1 MMRRLTSVIL
11 TVLLLASVPAF
22 GQGTR
27 GSLSGV
33 VKDPNSAAIVGATVT
48 LKNAGTGEESKATS
62 NAQGAFSFP
71 SLSPGKYTATIE
83 AGGFKKTEL
92 TEITIEVA
100 QPAAVEVSLEVGAVT
115 EQVTVTGTAQEVINT
130 TSPTLS
136 KTITAK
142 QVQDLPLLS
151 RNPLDLA
158 RLQAGLAV
166 QGTDVR
172 NASVQGLRGN
182 ATNVTQDGINAMDN
196 FVKGSSFFA
205 ISSPSLNATSE
216 FSITVGTVGSD
227 AGRGVAQVSL
237 VTPSG
242 SNGLHGGVFYQN
254 RNDGFN
260 ANTFFNNASGL
271 NNAAHTGLGDKAPR
285 LNQHFFGIQ
294 SSGPVYIPKLYD
306 GRNKS
311 FWFFSYE
318 GFREKFQATRNR
330 TVLSDQARLGI
341 FQYVGANGALQTI
354 NLLSLGNFHSLNP
367 ISTGQLNAMP
377 AANNKDVGDQ
387 LNFQG
392 FRYNVSGTDPSDRYN
407 GRFDQQLWDSQK
419 WGSHKLEF
427 TYHHGDFLLT
437 PDTFNG
443 IEAPFPGGVD
453 AFQASQ
459 RVLWSGAV
467 HSTFGAHMTNEARLG
482 RQYAPVGFLRTSQ
495 PTAPFIV
502 FGAATTN
509 FDNTFMSQGRNTQ
522 LWQGIDNFSLVKGS
536 HTFRMGTDVQS
547 VSAISTNDAGIN
559 KTITLGTNSAN
570 PDGILNTAFPNIPR
584 TGAGANDP
592 LTAAGTTIFN
602 NARAIY
608 RDLTG
613 MLNNAAATFNV
624 TSPSS
629 GFVPGATR
637 SREFLYRDLS
647 FYFQD
652 AWKVKRNLTF
662 NYGLRY
668 EFEGVPTLPDG
679 LGLQPTNF
687 NDIFGVAGPGNLFNP
702 NSTAGNA
709 SATLDFV
716 SGKTGKG
723 LYKNDWNNFAPFIG
737 FAYSPNFESGPL
749 HWVFGGEGRS
759 SIRAGYSIS
768 YLRDGFTVVSNA
780 LGTGTTNPGLI
791 QNAANNTPT
800 GVLGSG
806 GVPLTTPVFKVPI
819 TSAENFTNNTSN
831 GLWAFDP
838 NLRTPYVQQWSFGIE
853 REINSNTAIEIRYAA
868 NHAVKIYRAVD
879 YNEVNIFEN
888 GFLQEFLNAQ
898 KNLAVNNNTTFA
910 AGAAGTVA
918 LPIFTKLF
926 TGISN
931 ANGFANSTFISN
943 LQQNNIGAMANTLAF
958 SSTFKASRA
967 NLPAAFFVTN
977 PNAAFARVLGNS
989 SFSKYQSL
997 QVEIRR
1003 RFSSGLSFQANYT
1016 LARTLNDGT
1025 GTINNQST
1033 LTNFRSLRNERLDYV
1048 NSTQDQ
1054 RHRFVANVVYD
1065 LPFGTGRRYLNG
1077 LWAPARKAIEGWTA
1091 GAIVTY
1097 QTATPFFITAGR
1109 STFNQ
1114 FNSGTGSNNGSVNNP
1129 AQLGSMTFE
1138 QFRKQ
1143 LGVFRTPVG
1152 IFFIN
1157 PINLNIVVNPTTG
1170 ALTSASLKAG
1180 ILTQP
1185 APGTFGNFPINSLFG
1200 PRFTQTDFSL
1210 SKRTYFTE
1218 RANLQFSMTV
1228 FNVFNHPN
1236 FVYNGNAFDATT
1248 FGRITTTT
1256 GIERQISFLLGVN
1269 W

>member
-1 MMRRLTSVIL
+1 MIRRLTSVIL

-27 GSLSGV
+27 GSLSGS
-33 VKDPNSAAIVGATVT
+33 VKDPNSAAIVGAAVT
-48 LKNAGTGEESKATS
+48 LKNAGTGEEFKTTS
-62 NAQGAFSFP
+62 NAQGNFSFP
-71 SLSPGKYTATIE
+71 SLGPGKYSATIE
-83 AGGFKKTEL
+83 APGFKKTEL

-100 QPAAVEVSLEVGAVT
+100 QPAAVEISLEVGAVT

-136 KTITAK
+136 KTISSK
-142 QVQDLPLLS
+142 QVQDLPLLT

-166 QGTDVR
+166 NGTNVR
-172 NASVQGLRGN
+172 DASVQGLRGN

-196 FVKGSSFFA
+196 FVKTSSFFA

-227 AGRGVAQVSL
+227 AGRGVAQISL

-242 SNGLHGGVFYQN
+242 SNGFHGGVFYQN

-271 NNAAHTGLGDKAPR
+271 NNIAHTGLGDKPPR
-285 LNQHFFGIQ
+285 LNQHFFGVQ

-330 TVLSDQARLGI
+330 TVLSDLARTGT
-341 FQYVGANGALQTI
+341 FQYINSAGATQSI
-354 NLLSLGNFHSLNP
+354 NLLSLGNFHTLNP
-367 ISTGQLNAMP
+367 LSTAQLNAMP
-377 AANNKDVGDQ
+377 QANNKDVGDQ
-387 LNFQG
+387 LNLQG

-419 WGSHKLEF
+419 WGSHKFEF

-437 PDTFNG
+437 PDTFNAL
-443 IEAPFPGGVD
+443 EAPFPGGVN

-459 RVLWSGAV
+459 RVLWSAAI
-467 HSTFGAHMTNEARLG
+467 HSTFGAHMTNEARVG
-482 RQYAPVGFLRTSQ
+482 RQFAPVGFLRDSQ
-495 PTAPFIV
+495 PTVPFIV

-509 FDNTFMSQGRNTQ
+509 YDNNFMSQGRNTQ
-522 LWQGIDNFSLVKGS
+522 LWQGVDNFSLVKGS
-536 HTFRMGTDVQS
+536 HTFRMGNDTAS
-547 VSAISTNDAGIN
+547 ISAISTNDAGIN
-559 KTITLGTNSAN
+559 PIVTLGTNSAN
-570 PDGILNTAFPNIPR
+570 PDGILDSVFPNIPR
-584 TGAGANDP
+584 NPNGT
-592 LTAAGTTIFN
+592 LTSAGTSIFN

-624 TSPSS
+624 NSPSS

-637 SREFLYRDLS
+637 SREFLYRDVS

-652 AWKVKRNLTF
+652 AWKLKRNLTL
-662 NYGLRY
+662 NYGMRY

-679 LGLQPTNF
+679 LGLQVTNF
-687 NDIFGVAGPGNLFNP
+687 NDIFGVGGPGNLFNP

-737 FAYSPNFESGPL
+737 FAYAPNFESGPL
-749 HWVFGGEGRS
+749 HWLFGGEGRS

-768 YLRDGFTVVSNA
+768 YLQDGFTVVSNA

-791 QNAANNTPT
+791 QTVANNTPT
-800 GVLGSG
+800 GTLGAG
-806 GVPLTTPVFKVPI
+806 FVPLTTPTFKVPI
-819 TSAENFTNNTSN
+819 TSAENFNASTTN
-831 GLWAFDP
+831 GLWAIDP
-838 NLRTPYVQQWSFGIE
+838 NLRTPYVQQWSFGFE
-853 REINSNTAIEIRYAA
+853 REINSNTAIEVRYAA
-868 NHAVKIYRAVD
+868 NHATKIYRAID
-879 YNEVNIFEN
+879 YNETNIFEN

-898 KNLAVNNNTTFA
+898 KNLAANNNTTFA
-910 AGAAGTVA
+910 AGATGIA

-926 TGISN
+926 TGVSN
-931 ANGFANSTFISN
+931 ANGFGNSTFISN
-943 LQQNNIGAMANTLAF
+943 LQQNNIGAMANSLAF

-977 PNAAFARVLGNS
+977 PNAAFARVIGNFS
-989 SFSKYQSL
+989 YSKYQSL
-997 QVEIRR
+997 QIEIRR
-1003 RFSSGLSFQANYT
+1003 RFSGGLSFQANYT
-1016 LARTLNDGT
+1016 LARTLNDGVA
-1025 GTINNQST
+1025 INGQST
-1033 LTNFRSLRNERLDYV
+1033 FEAPRSLRNFRLDYQ
-1048 NSTQDQ
+1048 NSDQDQ

-1065 LPFGTGRRYLNG
+1065 LPFGTGRRYLNS

-1091 GAIVTY
+1091 GGIVTY
-1097 QTATPFFITAGR
+1097 QTAAPFYVFSNR

-1114 FNSGTGSNNGSVNNP
+1114 FSPGNNS
-1129 AQLGSMTFE
+1129 AQLVGQTFE
-1138 QFRKQ
+1138 QFKANI
-1143 LGVFRTPVG
+1143 GVFRTPVG

-1157 PINLNIVVNPTTG
+1157 PTQLNIVTATNATTG
-1170 ALTSASLKAG
+1170 AVTLTSARLKDG
-1180 ILTQP
+1180 ILGAP
-1185 APGTFGNFPINSLFG
+1185 APGTFGNFPTNSLFG
-1200 PRFTQTDFSL
+1200 PNFTVTDFNL
-1210 SKRTYFTE
+1210 SKRTYFSE
-1218 RANLQFSMTV
+1218 RGNVQFSMTV
-1228 FNVFNHPN
+1228 FNLFNHPN
-1236 FVYNGNAFDATT
+1236 YVIGNQAFDATT
-1248 FGRITTTT
+1248 FGRITQTT
-1256 GIERQISFLLGVN
+1256 GAESSTNGAARQISFMLGIN

>member
-1 MMRRLTSVIL
+1 MMRRFTSVIL
-11 TVLLLASVPAF
+11 TFLMLASVPAF

-27 GSLSGV
+27 GSLTGV
-33 VKDPNSAAIVGATVT
+33 VADPNGAAISGASVT
-48 LKNAGTGEESKATS
+48 LKQSGTNEELKAST
-62 NAQGAFSFP
+62 NAQGVFSFP
-71 SLSPGKYTATIE
+71 SLQPGRYSVTVE
-83 AGGFKKTEL
+83 ANGFKKTEL
-92 TEITIEVA
+92 TEVVIEVA
-100 QPAAVEVSLEVGAVT
+100 QPAKVDVNLEIGAVT

-130 TSPTLS
+130 SSPTLS

-166 QGTDVR
+166 NGTDVR

-242 SNGLHGGVFYQN
+242 SNGFHGGVFYQH
-254 RNDGFN
+254 RNDALN
-260 ANTFFNNASGL
+260 ANTFFNNAT
-271 NNAAHTGLGDKAPR
+271 ATPKAFLR
-285 LNQHFFGIQ
+285 QHFFGVQ
-294 SSGPVYIPKLYD
+294 SSGPVWIPKLYD

-318 GFREKFQATRNR
+318 GFREPFSVTRNR
-330 TVLSDQARLGI
+330 TVLTPEARAGNFRYI
-341 FQYVGANGALQTI
+341 NSAGALTSI
-354 NLLSLGNFHSLNP
+354 NLLALGNFHSLNP
-367 ISTGQLNAMP
+367 LATSQLNAMP
-377 AANNKDVGDQ
+377 PPNNTLVGDQ
-387 LNFQG
+387 LNTAG
-392 FRYNVSGTDPSDRYN
+392 FRYNVPGTDPSDRYN

-419 WGSHKLEF
+419 WGSHKFEF

-443 IEAPFPGGVD
+443 LESPFPGGIN

-467 HSTFGAHMTNEARLG
+467 HSTFGAHMTNEARIG
-482 RQYAPVGFLRTSQ
+482 RQYAPVGFLRDTQ

-522 LWQGIDNFSLVKGS
+522 LWQGVDNFSLVKGA
-536 HTFRMGTDVQS
+536 HTFRMGADVQS
-547 VSAISTNDAGIN
+547 VNALSTNDAGIN
-559 KTITLGTNSAN
+559 PTITLGTNSAN
-570 PDGILNTAFPNIPR
+570 PDGLATSNFPGLP
-584 TGAGANDP
+584 AG
-592 LTAAGTTIFN
+592 AAGTSIFN

-613 MLNNAAATFNV
+613 MLANASATFNI
-624 TSPSS
+624 TSPNS

-637 SREFLYRDLS
+637 SREFLYRDVS

-652 AWKVKRNLTF
+652 AWKMKRNLTF
-662 NYGLRY
+662 NYGLRW
-668 EFEGVPTLPDG
+668 EFLGVPTLPDG
-679 LGLQPTNF
+679 LGIQVTNF
-687 NDIFGVAGPGNLFNP
+687 NDIFGVGGPGNLFNP
-702 NSTAGNA
+702 NSTAGNP

-716 SGKTGKG
+716 SGTTGKG

-749 HWVFGGEGRS
+749 HWIFGGEGRS

-791 QNAANNTPT
+791 QSSANNTPT
-800 GVLGSG
+800 GVLTPA
-806 GVPLTTPVFKVPI
+806 GVPLGVPTFKIPI
-819 TSAENFTNNTSN
+819 TSAENFLANTSN

-838 NLRTPYVQQWSFGIE
+838 NLRTPYVQQWSIGIE
-853 REINSNTAIEIRYAA
+853 REITSNMAVEVRYAA
-868 NHAVKIYRAVD
+868 NHAIKIFRALD
-879 YNEVNIFEN
+879 YNEGNIFEN

-898 KNLAVNNNTTFA
+898 KNLAANNNTTFA
-910 AGAAGTVA
+910 PGATGIP
-918 LPIFTKLF
+918 LPTFTKLF
-926 TGISN
+926 TGLST
-931 ANGFANSTFISN
+931 ATGFANSTFIGN
-943 LQQNNIGAMANTLAF
+943 LQQNNIGAMVNTLAF
-958 SSTFKASRA
+958 SSTFRA
-967 NLPAAFFVTN
+967 NRALLPPAFFVTN
-977 PNAAFARVLGNS
+977 PNAAFARVLGNFS
-989 SFSKYQSL
+989 YSKYHSL
-997 QVEIRR
+997 QVELRR
-1003 RFSSGLSFQANYT
+1003 RFAAGLQFQANYT

-1025 GTINNQST
+1025 GIVNNQST
-1033 LTNFRSLRNERLDYV
+1033 LESSRTLRNFDLDYQ
-1048 NSTQDQ
+1048 NSDQDQ

-1065 LPFGTGRRYLNG
+1065 LPFGTGRKYLSG
-1077 LWAPARKAIEGWTA
+1077 LSGVMSPVRKAIEGWTV
-1091 GAIVTY
+1091 GTIVTY
-1097 QTATPFFITAGR
+1097 QTSSPFYVTSGR

-1114 FNSGTGSNNGSVNNP
+1114 FNAGNNS

-1138 QFRKQ
+1138 QFKSQ

-1157 PINLNIVVNPTTG
+1157 PTNLNIVTSTNATTG
-1170 ALTSASLKAG
+1170 ATTLTSARLKEG
-1180 ILTQP
+1180 IFVQP
-1185 APGTFGNFPINSLFG
+1185 APGTFGNFPMNSLFG
-1200 PRFTQTDFSL
+1200 PNFTQTDFSL
-1210 SKRTYFTE
+1210 AKRTYFSE
-1218 RANLQFSMTV
+1218 RGNVEFRMTV
-1228 FNVFNHPN
+1228 FNIFNHPN
-1236 FVYNGNAFDATT
+1236 FNIGNLSFEATT
-1248 FGRITTTT
+1248 FGRITSTT
-1256 GIERQISFLLGVN
+1256 GIERQISFNLGVN

>member
-1 MMRRLTSVIL
+1 MMRRLTSVMIL
-11 TVLLLASVPAF
+11 TVLLLASLPAF

-27 GSLSGV
+27 GSLRGV
-33 VKDPNSAAIVGATVT
+33 VKDPNGAAIVGATVT
-48 LKNAGTGEESKATS
+48 VKNAGTGEEIKATT

-71 SLSPGKYTATIE
+71 SVAPGKYSASVE

-92 TEITIEVA
+92 TEINIEVA
-100 QPAAVEVSLEVGAVT
+100 QPATIDINLEVGAVT

-130 TSPTLS
+130 SSPTLS
-136 KTITAK
+136 KTITSK

-166 QGTDVR
+166 NGTNVR
-172 NASVQGLRGN
+172 DASVQGLRGN

-242 SNGLHGGVFYQN
+242 SNGFHGGVFYQH
-254 RNDGFN
+254 RNDALN
-260 ANTFFNNASGL
+260 ANTFFNNA
-271 NNAAHTGLGDKAPR
+271 TKTPKAFLR
-285 LNQHFFGIQ
+285 QHFFGVQ
-294 SSGPVYIPKLYD
+294 SSGPVWIPKLYD

-318 GFREKFQATRNR
+318 GFREPFAVTRNR
-330 TVLSDQARLGI
+330 TVLTNEARTGNFRYI
-341 FQYVGANGALQTI
+341 GANGALTSI

-367 ISTGQLNAMP
+367 LSTAQLNAMP
-377 AANNKDVGDQ
+377 ASNNTLVGDQ
-387 LNFQG
+387 LNTAG
-392 FRYNVSGTDPSDRYN
+392 FRYNVPGTDPSDRYN

-443 IEAPFPGGVD
+443 LEAPFPGGVN

-467 HSTFGAHMTNEARLG
+467 HSTFGAHMTNEARIG
-482 RQYAPVGFLRTSQ
+482 RQYAPVGFLRESQ

-522 LWQGIDNFSLVKGS
+522 LWQGVDNFSLVKGS
-536 HTFRMGTDVQS
+536 HTFRMGVDVQS

-570 PDGILNTAFPNIPR
+570 PDGIVTGNFPNLP
-584 TGAGANDP
+584 AG
-592 LTAAGTTIFN
+592 AAGTSIFN

-608 RDLTG
+608 RDLVG
-613 MLNNAAATFNV
+613 ALGSASATFNI

-637 SREFLYRDLS
+637 SREFLYRDVS
-647 FYFQD
+647 FFFQD
-652 AWKVKRNLTF
+652 AWKMKRNFTF

-668 EFEGVPTLPDG
+668 EFLGVPTLPDG
-679 LGLQPTNF
+679 LGIQVTNT
-687 NDIFGVAGPGNLFNP
+687 NDIFGIGGPGNLFNP
-702 NSTAGNA
+702 NSTAGTA

-716 SGKTGKG
+716 SGTTGKG

-749 HWVFGGEGRS
+749 HWIFGGEGRS

-780 LGTGTTNPGLI
+780 LGVGTTNPGLI
-791 QNAANNTPT
+791 QSAANTVPT
-800 GVLGSG
+800 GVLTGA
-806 GVPLTTPVFKVPI
+806 GVPLTTPVFKIPI
-819 TSAENFTNNTSN
+819 TSAENFLANTGN

-838 NLRTPYVQQWSFGIE
+838 NLRTPYVQQWSVGIE
-853 REINSNTAIEIRYAA
+853 REISSNTAIEIRYAA
-868 NHAVKIYRAVD
+868 NHAVKIYRALD
-879 YNEVNIFEN
+879 YNETNIFEN

-898 KNLAVNNNTTFA
+898 KNLTANGGTSFA
-910 AGAAGTVA
+910 PGATGIP

-926 TGISN
+926 TGVST
-931 ANGFANSTFISN
+931 ANGFGSTGFIGN
-943 LQQNNIGAMANTLAF
+943 LQQNNIGAMANTLAY
-958 SSTFKASRA
+958 SSTYRTSRL
-967 NLPAAFFVTN
+967 NLPPAFFVTN
-977 PNAAFARVLGNS
+977 PNAAFARVLGNFS
-989 SFSKYQSL
+989 YSKYHSL
-997 QVEIRR
+997 QIELRR
-1003 RFSSGLSFQANYT
+1003 RFAGGLQFQANYT

-1025 GTINNQST
+1025 GIANNQST
-1033 LTNFRSLRNERLDYV
+1033 LESSRSLRNFRLDYQ
-1048 NSTQDQ
+1048 NSDQDQ
-1054 RHRFVANVVYD
+1054 RHRFVSNVVYD
-1065 LPFGTGRRYLNG
+1065 LPFGTGRRFLSG
-1077 LWAPARKAIEGWTA
+1077 MGGVLTPVRKAIEGWTV
-1091 GAIVTY
+1091 GTIITY
-1097 QTATPFFITAGR
+1097 QTSSPFYVTSGR
-1109 STFNQ
+1109 SS
-1114 FNSGTGSNNGSVNNP
+1114 FNSFNAGNNS

-1138 QFRKQ
+1138 QFRNE

-1152 IFFIN
+1152 VFFIN
-1157 PINLNIVVNPTTG
+1157 PRNLDIVTNATTG
-1170 ALTSASLKAG
+1170 ALTSARLKPG
-1180 ILTQP
+1180 IFVQP
-1185 APGTFGNFPINSLFG
+1185 NVGTFGNFPMNSLNG
-1200 PRFTQTDFSL
+1200 PNFTQTDFSL
-1210 SKRTYFTE
+1210 AKRTYFSE
-1218 RANLQFSMTV
+1218 RGNVEFRMTV
-1228 FNVFNHPN
+1228 FNLLNHPN
-1236 FVYNGNAFDATT
+1236 FTIGNQSFEATT
-1248 FGRITTTT
+1248 FGRITGTT
-1256 GIERQISFLLGVN
+1256 GNERQISFNLGIN

>member
-1 MMRRLTSVIL
+1 MMRRLTSVFL
-11 TVLLLASVPAF
+11 AVLLLSSVPAF

-27 GSLSGV
+27 GSLNGA
-33 VKDPNSAAIVGATVT
+33 VKDPNGAAISGATIT
-48 LKNAGTGEESKATS
+48 MKNSGTGEETKTS
-62 NAQGAFSFP
+62 TNSQGAFSFP
-71 SLSPGKYTATIE
+71 SLAPGKYSATVE

-92 TEITIEVA
+92 TEVVIEVA
-100 QPAAVEVSLEVGAVT
+100 QAAAVEVSLEVGAVT

-130 TSPTLS
+130 TTPTLS

-142 QVQDLPLLS
+142 QVEDLPLLS

-166 QGTDVR
+166 NGTDVR

-205 ISSPSLNATSE
+205 LSSPSLNATSE

-242 SNGLHGGVFYQN
+242 SNSLHGGVFYQH
-254 RNDGFN
+254 RNDALN
-260 ANTFFNNASGL
+260 ANTFFNNATKTAKPFL
-271 NNAAHTGLGDKAPR
+271 R
-285 LNQHFFGIQ
+285 QHFFGVQ
-294 SSGPVYIPKLYD
+294 SSGPVYIPHVYD

-318 GFREKFQATRNR
+318 GFREPFSVTRNR
-330 TVLSDQARLGI
+330 TVLSDEARTGLFRYI
-341 FQYVGANGALQTI
+341 GANGQTQSI
-354 NLLSLGNFHSLNP
+354 NLLSIGNFHSLDP
-367 ISTGQLNAMP
+367 KSTAQLNAMP
-377 AANNKDVGDQ
+377 SANNDLVGDQ
-387 LNFQG
+387 LNLRG
-392 FRYNVSGTDPSDRYN
+392 FRFNVSGTDPSDRYN

-437 PDTFNG
+437 PDTFNAL
-443 IEAPFPGGVD
+443 EAPFPGGVN

-459 RVLWSGAV
+459 RVLWSAAI

-482 RQYAPVGFLRTSQ
+482 RQYAPVGFLRESQ
-495 PTAPFIV
+495 PTVPFIV

-522 LWQGIDNFSLVKGS
+522 LWQGVDNFSLVQGS
-536 HTFRMGTDVQS
+536 HTFRMGADVQS
-547 VSAISTNDAGIN
+547 VGAISTNDAGIN
-559 KTITLGTNSAN
+559 ETVTLGTNSAN
-570 PDGILNTAFPNIPR
+570 PDGILTSAFPNLP
-584 TGAGANDP
+584 
-592 LTAAGTTIFN
+592 AGTTGTSITN

-613 MLNNAAATFNV
+613 MLANFTQTYNV
-624 TSPSS
+624 TSPNS
-629 GFVPGATR
+629 GFVSGATR
-637 SREFLYRDLS
+637 SREFLYRDVSL
-647 FYFQD
+647 YFQD

-662 NYGLRY
+662 NYGLRW

-687 NDIFGVAGPGNLFNP
+687 NDVFGIGGPGNLFNP

-709 SATLDFV
+709 SSTLDFV
-716 SGKTGKG
+716 SGSTGKG

-737 FAYSPNFESGPL
+737 FAFSPNFEKGPL
-749 HWVFGGEGRS
+749 HWLFGGEGRS
-759 SIRAGYSIS
+759 SIRGGYSIS
-768 YLRDGFTVVSNA
+768 YLRDGFTIVSNA

-791 QNAANNTPT
+791 AASANNTPPGT
-800 GVLGSG
+800 LSG
-806 GVPLTTPVFKVPI
+806 TSQALPTPVFKVPV
-819 TSAENFTNNTSN
+819 TSAENFNANTSN
-831 GLWAFDP
+831 GIWAIDP
-838 NLRTPYVQQWSFGIE
+838 NLKTPYVQQWSFGIE

-868 NHAVKIYRAVD
+868 NHAVKIYRAVN
-879 YNEVNIFEN
+879 YNETNIFEN

-898 KNLAVNNNTTFA
+898 KNLALNNNTTFA
-910 AGAAGTVA
+910 PGAAGTVQ

-926 TGISN
+926 TGVAN
-931 ANGFANSTFISN
+931 ASGFANSTFITN

-958 SSTFKASRA
+958 SSTYKASRA
-967 NLPAAFFVTN
+967 NLPPAFFVTN
-977 PNAAFARVLGNS
+977 PNAAFAQVLGNFS
-989 SFSKYQSL
+989 YSKYQSL

-1003 RFSSGLSFQANYT
+1003 RFSGGLSFQANYT

-1025 GTINNQST
+1025 TIVNNQSS
-1033 LTNFRSLRNERLDYV
+1033 LESFRTIRNLNLDYQ
-1048 NSTQDQ
+1048 NSDQDQ

-1065 LPFGTGRRYLNG
+1065 IPFGTGRRYLSG
-1077 LWAPARKAIEGWTA
+1077 IWAPARKAIEGWTT

-1097 QTATPFFITAGR
+1097 QTAAPFYVTSGR
-1109 STFNQ
+1109 SSYNSFNAAN
-1114 FNSGTGSNNGSVNNP
+1114 NS
-1129 AQLGSMTFE
+1129 AQLGSMTFD
-1138 QFRKQ
+1138 QFKSQ

-1157 PINLNIVVNPTTG
+1157 PTNLNIVTNPTTG
-1170 ALTSASLKAG
+1170 ALTSARLKDG
-1180 ILTQP
+1180 IFVQP
-1185 APGTFGNFPINSLFG
+1185 AAGTFGNFPMNSLFG
-1200 PRFTQTDFSL
+1200 PNFTQTDLSL
-1210 SKRTYFTE
+1210 SKRTYFSE
-1218 RANLQFSMTV
+1218 RGNVQFSMTV
-1228 FNVFNHPN
+1228 FNIFNHPN
-1236 FVYNGNAFDATT
+1236 FTIGNQAFDATS

-1256 GIERQISFLLGVN
+1256 GIERQISFNLGVN

>member
-1 MMRRLTSVIL
+1 MMRRLTSLIL
-11 TVLLLASVPAF
+11 TFLLLASVPAF

-33 VKDPNSAAIVGATVT
+33 VTDPNAGAIVGATVT
-48 LKNAGTGEESKATS
+48 AKQAGTNEEFKAMT
-62 NAQGAFSFP
+62 NTQGAFSFP
-71 SLSPGKYTATIE
+71 SLAPGKYSMTVE
-83 AGGFKKTEL
+83 ASGFKKTEL
-92 TEITIEVA
+92 TEINIEVS
-100 QPAAVEVSLEVGAVT
+100 QPAKVDVHLEVGAMT

-166 QGTDVR
+166 NGTDVR

-242 SNGLHGGVFYQN
+242 SNGFHGGVFYQH
-254 RNDGFN
+254 RNDALN
-260 ANTFFNNASGL
+260 ANTFFNNA
-271 NNAAHTGLGDKAPR
+271 TGTAKPFLR
-285 LNQHFFGIQ
+285 QHFFGVQ
-294 SSGPVYIPKLYD
+294 SSGPVWIPKLYD

-318 GFREKFQATRNR
+318 GFREPFSVTRNR
-330 TVLSDQARLGI
+330 TVLTDEARAGNFRYI
-341 FQYVGANGALQTI
+341 GANGALQTV
-354 NLLSLGNFHSLNP
+354 NLLSLGNFHSLNAL
-367 ISTGQLNAMP
+367 STAQLNAMP
-377 AANNKDVGDQ
+377 HSNNTLVGDQ
-387 LNFQG
+387 LNTAG
-392 FRYNVSGTDPSDRYN
+392 FRYNVPGTDPSDRYN

-419 WGSHKLEF
+419 WGSHKFEF

-443 IEAPFPGGVD
+443 LEAPFPGGVN

-467 HSTFGAHMTNEARLG
+467 HSTFGAHMTNEARVG
-482 RQYAPVGFLRTSQ
+482 RQFAPVGFLRESQ
-495 PTAPFIV
+495 PTVPFIV

-522 LWQGIDNFSLVKGS
+522 LWQGVDNFSLVMGS
-536 HTFRMGTDVQS
+536 HTFRMGADVQS
-547 VSAISTNDAGIN
+547 VNAISTNDAGIN

-570 PDGILNTAFPNIPR
+570 PDGLLNSAFPNIPR
-584 TGAGANDP
+584 NADGT
-592 LTAAGTTIFN
+592 LSTAGTSIFN

-613 MLNNAAATFNV
+613 MLASATQTFNI

-629 GFVPGATR
+629 GFVENSTR
-637 SREFLYRDLS
+637 SREFLYRDVS

-652 AWKVKRNLTF
+652 AWKMKRNLTL

-668 EFEGVPTLPDG
+668 EFLGVPTLPDG
-679 LGLQPTNF
+679 LGIQLTNF
-687 NDIFGVAGPGNLFNP
+687 NDIFGVGGPGNLFNP
-702 NSTAGNA
+702 NSTAGTA
-709 SATLDFV
+709 SGTLDFV
-716 SGKTGKG
+716 SGTTGKG

-749 HWVFGGEGRS
+749 HWIFGGEGRS

-791 QNAANNTPT
+791 SSPANNTPT
-800 GVLGSG
+800 GVLSDA
-806 GVPLTTPVFKVPI
+806 GVPLTLSPFKIPI
-819 TSAENFTNNTSN
+819 TSAENFATSTSN

-838 NLRTPYVQQWSFGIE
+838 NLRTPYVQQWSIGIE
-853 REINSNTAIEIRYAA
+853 REITANTAIEVRYAA
-868 NHAVKIYRAVD
+868 NHAIKIFRALD
-879 YNEVNIFEN
+879 YNETNIFEN

-898 KNLAVNNNTTFA
+898 KNLVANGNTSFA
-910 AGAAGTVA
+910 PGATGIP

-926 TGISN
+926 TGVST
-931 ANGFANSTFISN
+931 ANGFGSTGFIGN
-943 LQQNNIGAMANTLAF
+943 LQQNNIGAMVNTLAY
-958 SSTFKASRA
+958 SNTYRTSRA
-967 NLPAAFFVTN
+967 LLPPAFFVTN
-977 PNAAFARVLGNS
+977 PNAAFARVLGNFS
-989 SFSKYQSL
+989 YSKYHSL

-1003 RFSSGLSFQANYT
+1003 RFAAGLQFQANYT

-1025 GTINNQST
+1025 GIVNNQST
-1033 LTNFRSLRNERLDYV
+1033 LESSRTLRNFGLDYQ
-1048 NSTQDQ
+1048 NSDQDQ

-1065 LPFGTGRRYLNG
+1065 LPFGSGRRYLSG
-1077 LWAPARKAIEGWTA
+1077 TWAPVRKALEGWTV
-1091 GAIVTY
+1091 GTIFTY
-1097 QTATPFFITAGR
+1097 QTASPFYITSGR
-1109 STFNQ
+1109 STFNS
-1114 FNSGTGSNNGSVNNP
+1114 FNAGNNS
-1129 AQLGSMTFE
+1129 AQLGSITFE
-1138 QFRKQ
+1138 QFKSQ

-1152 IFFIN
+1152 VFFIN
-1157 PINLNIVVNPTTG
+1157 PTNLNIVTSTNATTG
-1170 ALTSASLKAG
+1170 AVTLSSARLKEG
-1180 ILTQP
+1180 IFVQP
-1185 APGTFGNFPINSLFG
+1185 APGTFGNFPMNSLNG
-1200 PRFTQTDFSL
+1200 PNFTQTDFSL
-1210 SKRTYFTE
+1210 SKRTYFSE
-1218 RANLQFSMTV
+1218 RGNVQFGMTV
-1228 FNVFNHPN
+1228 FNIFNHPN
-1236 FVYNGNAFDATT
+1236 FTIGNQSFEATT
-1248 FGRITTTT
+1248 FGRITGTT
-1256 GIERQISFLLGVN
+1256 GIERQISFNLGVN

>member
-48 LKNAGTGEESKATS
+48 LKNAGTGDELKATT

-71 SLSPGKYTATIE
+71 SLAPGKYSATVE

-100 QPAAVEVSLEVGAVT
+100 QPAAVEIGLEVGAMT

-166 QGTDVR
+166 NGTDVR

-242 SNGLHGGVFYQN
+242 SNGLHGGVFYQH
-254 RNDGFN
+254 RNDALN
-260 ANTFFNNASGL
+260 ANTFFNNA
-271 NNAAHTGLGDKAPR
+271 TKTPKA
-285 LNQHFFGIQ
+285 LLKQHFFGVQ

-318 GFREKFQATRNR
+318 GFRENFNATRNR
-330 TVLSDQARLGI
+330 TVLSDEARTGNFRYI
-341 FQYVGANGALQTI
+341 NSAGALQSI
-354 NLLSLGNFHSLNP
+354 DLLSLGNFHTLNAL
-367 ISTGQLNAMP
+367 STAQLNAMP
-377 AANNKDVGDQ
+377 HANNDLVGDQ
-387 LNFQG
+387 LNFRG
-392 FRYNVSGTDPSDRYN
+392 FRFNVLGTDPSDRYN

-443 IEAPFPGGVD
+443 IEAPFPGGVN

-459 RVLWSGAV
+459 RVLWSGAI

-482 RQYAPVGFLRTSQ
+482 RQYAPVGFLRESQ
-495 PTAPFIV
+495 PTIPFIV

-536 HTFRMGTDVQS
+536 HTFRMGNDTQS
-547 VSAISTNDAGIN
+547 VSAVSTNDAGIN
-559 KTITLGTNSAN
+559 QTINLGTNSSN
-570 PDGILNTAFPNIPR
+570 PDGISNSNFPNIPR
-584 TGAGANDP
+584 NIDGS
-592 LTAAGTTIFN
+592 LTAAGTSIFN
-602 NARAIY
+602 NARSIY
-608 RDLTG
+608 RDLVG
-613 MLNNAAATFNV
+613 MLASSSATFNV

-629 GFVPGATR
+629 GFVKGATR
-637 SREFLYRDLS
+637 SREFLYRDVS

-652 AWKVKRNLTF
+652 AWKMKRNLTF
-662 NYGLRY
+662 SYGLRY

-679 LGLQPTNF
+679 LGIQATNF
-687 NDIFGVAGPGNLFNP
+687 NDIFGVGGPGNLFNP
-702 NSTAGNA
+702 NSTAGKA

-737 FAYSPNFESGPL
+737 FAYSPNFETGPL
-749 HWVFGGEGRS
+749 RWIFGGEGRS

-780 LGTGTTNPGLI
+780 LGTGTTNAGLI
-791 QNAANNTPT
+791 QTAASTVPT
-800 GVLGSG
+800 GVLTSA
-806 GVPLTTPVFKVPI
+806 GVSLATPVFKIPI
-819 TSAENFTNNTSN
+819 TSAENFAASSGN

-838 NLRTPYVQQWSFGIE
+838 NLRTPYVQQWSIGIE
-853 REINSNTAIEIRYAA
+853 REISANTAIEIRYAA
-868 NHAVKIYRAVD
+868 NHAVKIYRAID

-898 KNLAVNNNTTFA
+898 KNLQLFRAANPNCGQTGQPACTFA
-910 AGAAGTVA
+910 NTGLPGQVA
-918 LPIFTKLF
+918 LPSFTKVF
-926 TGISN
+926 TGVSSGN
-931 ANGFANSTFISN
+931 AFASTTFVGN
-943 LQQNNIGAMANTLAF
+943 LDQNNIGALASTLAF
-958 SSTFKASRA
+958 STTYANSRA
-967 NLPAAFFVTN
+967 NLPPAFFVTN
-977 PNAAFARVLGNS
+977 PNAAFARVLGNFS
-989 SFSKYQSL
+989 YSKYHSL
-997 QVEIRR
+997 QIEIRR
-1003 RFSSGLSFQANYT
+1003 RFASGLQFQANYT

-1025 GTINNQST
+1025 GIVNNQST
-1033 LTNFRSLRNERLDYV
+1033 LESSRSLRNFRLDYQ
-1048 NSTQDQ
+1048 NSDQDQ
-1054 RHRFVANVVYD
+1054 RHRFVSNVVYD
-1065 LPFGTGRRYLNG
+1065 LPFGTGRRFLG
-1077 LWAPARKAIEGWTA
+1077 GIWTPARKAIEGWTI
-1091 GAIVTY
+1091 GTIVTY
-1097 QTATPFFITAGR
+1097 QTSSPFYVTSGR
-1109 STFNQ
+1109 SS
-1114 FNSGTGSNNGSVNNP
+1114 FNSFNPGNNS

-1138 QFRKQ
+1138 QFKAS

-1157 PINLNIVVNPTTG
+1157 PTKLDIVTNTATG
-1170 ALTSASLKAG
+1170 ALTSARLKPG
-1180 ILTQP
+1180 ILVQP
-1185 APGTFGNFPINSLFG
+1185 AVGTFGNFPTNSLFG
-1200 PRFTQTDFSL
+1200 PNFTQTDFSL
-1210 SKRTYFTE
+1210 AKRTYFSE
-1218 RANLQFSMTV
+1218 RGNVEFRMIV
-1228 FNVFNHPN
+1228 FNLFNHPN
-1236 FVYNGNAFDATT
+1236 FVIGNQSFEATT
-1248 FGRITTTT
+1248 FGRITGTT
-1256 GIERQISFLLGVN
+1256 GIERQISASLGIN

>member
-1 MMRRLTSVIL
+1 MMRRFTSVMIL

-27 GSLSGV
+27 GSLGGV
-33 VKDPNSAAIVGATVT
+33 VKDPNGAAIVAATVT
-48 LKNAGTGEESKATS
+48 AKNSATGEEVKTTT
-62 NAQGAFSFP
+62 NAQGAFTFP
-71 SLSPGKYTATIE
+71 QVSPGKYAVTVE

-92 TEITIEVA
+92 AEVTVEVA
-100 QPAAVEVSLEVGAVT
+100 QAATVAVTLEVGAVT

-166 QGTDVR
+166 NGTDVR

-242 SNGLHGGVFYQN
+242 SNGLHGGVFYQH
-254 RNDGFN
+254 RNDALN
-260 ANTFFNNASGL
+260 ANTFFNNA
-271 NNAAHTGLGDKAPR
+271 TGTAKPFLR
-285 LNQHFFGIQ
+285 QHFFGVQ

-318 GFREKFQATRNR
+318 GFREPFSVTRNR
-330 TVLSDQARLGI
+330 TVLTNEARVGNFRYI
-341 FQYVGANGALQTI
+341 GANGALTSV
-354 NLLSLGNFHSLNP
+354 NLLTLGNFNTLNP
-367 ISTGQLNAMP
+367 LSTAQLNAMP
-377 AANNKDVGDQ
+377 AANNTLVGDQ
-387 LNFQG
+387 LNTAG
-392 FRYNVSGTDPSDRYN
+392 FRYNVPGTDPSDRYN

-419 WGSHKLEF
+419 WGSHKFEF
-427 TYHHGDFLLT
+427 TYHKGDFLLT

-443 IEAPFPGGVD
+443 LEAPFPGGVN

-467 HSTFGAHMTNEARLG
+467 HSTFGAHMTNEARIG
-482 RQYAPVGFLRTSQ
+482 RQYAPVGFLRESQ
-495 PTAPFIV
+495 PTVPFIV

-509 FDNTFMSQGRNTQ
+509 YDNTFMSQGRNTQ
-522 LWQGIDNFSLVKGS
+522 LWQGVDNFSLVMGS

-547 VSAISTNDAGIN
+547 VGAISTNDAGIN

-570 PDGILNTAFPNIPR
+570 PDGILVAAFPNLP
-584 TGAGANDP
+584 AG
-592 LTAAGTTIFN
+592 AAGTSITN

-608 RDLTG
+608 RDLVG
-613 MLNNAAATFNV
+613 MLSSASATFNV
-624 TSPSS
+624 TSPTS

-637 SREFLYRDLS
+637 SREFLYRDVS
-647 FYFQD
+647 VYFQD

-662 NYGLRY
+662 NYGMRW

-679 LGLQPTNF
+679 LGLQPTAF
-687 NDIFGVAGPGNLFNP
+687 NDVFGVGGPGNLFNP
-702 NSTAGNA
+702 NSTAGNP

-716 SGKTGKG
+716 SGTTGKG

-749 HWVFGGEGRS
+749 HWIFGGEGRS
-759 SIRAGYSIS
+759 SIRGGYSIS

-791 QNAANNTPT
+791 QSAANNTPT
-800 GVLGSG
+800 GVLTSA

-819 TSAENFTNNTSN
+819 TSAENFLANTSN
-831 GLWAFDP
+831 GLWAIDP
-838 NLRTPYVQQWSFGIE
+838 NLRTPYVQQWSLGIE
-853 REINSNTAIEIRYAA
+853 REINSNTAVEVRYAA
-868 NHAVKIYRAVD
+868 NHAVKIYRAIN
-879 YNEVNIFEN
+879 YNETNIFEN
-888 GFLQEFLNAQ
+888 GFMQEFLNAQ
-898 KNLAVNNNTTFA
+898 KNLIANGNTTFA
-910 AGAAGTVA
+910 PGATGIP

-926 TGISN
+926 TGVAATS
-931 ANGFANSTFISN
+931 GFTNSTFITN
-943 LQQNNIGAMANTLAF
+943 LQQNNIGAMASTLAF
-958 SSTFKASRA
+958 SSTYLNSRKS
-967 NLPAAFFVTN
+967 LPPAFFVTN
-977 PNAAFARVLGNS
+977 PNAAFAQVLGNFS
-989 SFSKYQSL
+989 YSKYHSL
-997 QVEIRR
+997 QIEIRR
-1003 RFSSGLSFQANYT
+1003 RFAAGLQFQANYT

-1025 GTINNQST
+1025 TIVNNQST
-1033 LTNFRSLRNERLDYV
+1033 LESARTLRNFNLDYQ
-1048 NSTQDQ
+1048 NSDQDQ

-1065 LPFGTGRRYLNG
+1065 LPFGTGRRFLSG
-1077 LWAPARKAIEGWTA
+1077 LSGVMTPVRKAIEGWTTGTIITWQSA
-1091 GAIVTY
+1091 APFYVTS
-1097 QTATPFFITAGR
+1097 GR
-1109 STFNQ
+1109 SSYNSFNAGN
-1114 FNSGTGSNNGSVNNP
+1114 NS
-1129 AQLGSMTFE
+1129 AQLGSMTFD
-1138 QFRKQ
+1138 QFKNE

-1152 IFFIN
+1152 MFFIN
-1157 PINLNIVVNPTTG
+1157 PRNLDVVTNTTTG
-1170 ALTSASLKAG
+1170 ALTSARLKPG
-1180 ILTQP
+1180 IFVQP
-1185 APGTFGNFPINSLFG
+1185 AVGTFGNFPMNSLFG
-1200 PRFTQTDFSL
+1200 PNFTQTDFSL
-1210 SKRTYFTE
+1210 SKRTYFSE
-1218 RANLQFSMTV
+1218 RGNVQFSMTV

-1236 FVYNGNAFDATT
+1236 FTIGNQSFEATT

-1256 GIERQISFLLGVN
+1256 GIERQISFNLGVN